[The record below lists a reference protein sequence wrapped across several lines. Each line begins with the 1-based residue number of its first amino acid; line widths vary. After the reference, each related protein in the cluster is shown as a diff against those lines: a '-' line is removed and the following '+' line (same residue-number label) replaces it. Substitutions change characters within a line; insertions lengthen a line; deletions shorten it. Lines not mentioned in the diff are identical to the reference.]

1 MASENVMRKKLDRYQ
16 SIEGELI
23 ATGLRLG
30 FVVARF
36 NRFIG
41 ERLLAGA
48 LDAVERSG
56 GKTLACDVI
65 WVPGSLEIPV
75 AAKEM
80 GNSGLYDSIVCLGA
94 IIRGETAHY
103 DHVAH
108 ETSVGIGQAGLDTGV
123 PTIFGVLTCDTLE
136 QAINRAGAKS
146 GNKGFEAGVAAIEMA
161 NLLKEIRTEP
171 SAGK

>member
-48 LDAVERSG
+48 LDAV
-56 GKTLACDVI
+56 
-65 WVPGSLEIPV
+65 
-75 AAKEM
+75 
-80 GNSGLYDSIVCLGA
+80 DSEDI
-94 IIRGETAHY
+94 
-103 DHVAH
+103 
-108 ETSVGIGQAGLDTGV
+108 
-123 PTIFGVLTCDTLE
+123 
-136 QAINRAGAKS
+136 K
-146 GNKGFEAGVAAIEMA
+146 
-161 NLLKEIRTEP
+161 
-171 SAGK
+171 